1 MNLRKY
7 KLFQR
12 EKMQPLEA
20 KDYLKVGVI
29 AGIIILPVLFSL
41 VI

>member
-1 MNLRKY
+1 MNLRKH

-12 EKMQPLEA
+12 EKMQSLEP

-29 AGIIILPVLFSL
+29 SGIIILPVLVTL

>member
-1 MNLRKY
+1 MNLRKH

-12 EKMQPLEA
+12 ENMQPLKS

-29 AGIIILPVLFSL
+29 AGIIILPVLVSL